1 MNFET
6 VKDSL
11 ITILGAGA
19 AGRYRTVGYQ
29 PQANAADLNEN
40 LDRSVQ
46 LFYTR
51 GSFPKSGASLRGPIR
66 HEMSFRVEMIA
77 SKAESVD
84 IAVLESS
91 VATAAQKATALAG
104 LQKAAYLADDSIDDL
119 LSVVFNVLM
128 DNSDLDLGGTVDVSS
143 RWFESFQKDAP
154 HPRGSL
160 VTITGSS
167 EFTAICYE
175 ELSGDEALNVNGE
188 GVIQPT
194 SIIVDV
200 VNDDDDETKT
210 GATVENPG
218 PA

>member
-6 VKDSL
+6 VKADI

-46 LFYTR
+46 LFYT
-51 GSFPKSGASLRGPIR
+51 GGTFPKSGASLRGPIR
-66 HEMSFRVEMIA
+66 HEMSFRVELIA
-77 SKAESVD
+77 SKAAVVD
-84 IAVLESS
+84 VATLESS
-91 VATAAQKATALAG
+91 TSSAAQKATALAG
-104 LQKAAYLADDSIDDL
+104 LQAAAALADESLDDL

-128 DNSDLDLGGTVDVSS
+128 DNSDLDLGGNVDVSS

-154 HPRGSL
+154 HPRGAL

-167 EFTAICYE
+167 KFTCTCYE
-175 ELSGDEALNVNGE
+175 DLSGDEALNVDAE

-194 SIIVDV
+194 SISIDV
-200 VNDDDDETKT
+200 VHDDDEETKQ
-210 GATVENPG
+210 GVTVENAG
-218 PA
+218 P